1 MMLLKMER
9 RIDPD
14 APLDYVELQI
24 FPSHNRYEACVSVSN
39 RAEKVASG
47 DLQQLLS
54 HLPQVK
60 ELSSQSSSSNF
71 KILPPDYANDWFTTA
86 KLTRFLLIVGSP
98 DILNIA
104 NEISELEE
112 TRKFQ
117 LSLFARAEVDMT
129 SSYESK
135 NELLQ
140 TIDLRLSG
148 LKEKLAD
155 ALNQATGANCSPKDI
170 SDLENFAHHFGAEEI
185 RDSLQKFVELSQ
197 VPSLKDSTTERNV
210 SASQLNPPVKYG
222 VSPAKAAQIERQSS
236 TDSESSFSSDDEEQ
250 PSPAERSR
258 TVARSATPRRSASP
272 MRRVQI
278 GRSGPRRAATLSIKS
293 LNHFPAREKR
303 DVAGHSSED
312 DDLEKSSKRNA
323 LRMSVQDKISLFEN
337 KKKDQDVDTQ
347 KPKTLSTAPVPNKAV
362 LRRWSSGMS
371 ESAVQRLNDT
381 SNKTSSPVS
390 PKDATPHG
398 NAESC
403 VSQDS
408 SETAENI
415 KSSSPKNDAAET
427 LGVEVNP
434 EHERDGSCEKHP
446 ASIEWNQQKEAE
458 LNQLFTKMMESK
470 PVRRQSMTGDNSKGK
485 SSPKENRGGFYDHYK
500 QKRDEKLRKEA
511 AKKKAEKE
519 AQFKEMH
526 QFLDERK
533 AEMTS
538 TNTSDVVTRRHSA
551 VNKPKNPQK
560 NPTPLPNPRKEP
572 VKASVVKKAASKPSP
587 LPATRKSW
595 PSTPSSQGATEAS
608 PAKTRSS
615 VVSSSLFVQA
625 QRSKRRNHDRRR
637 LNQLNLMLKKTTKTV
652 SEKKQPIA
660 KSAQTAKPK
669 VRTKVATPVATT
681 ATATTTT
688 ATAKPSFYNKVTKKS
703 SVVPLETK
711 PFLRK
716 GTGVG
721 PGAGAGAVVK
731 KVVAQPDESLSSGD
745 PIPAE
750 KNQAVEAAEYSG
762 QNQAV
767 ETAEYSGQN
776 HAVETAESPEPVAK
790 LDLETH
796 AVTLSPTKCEE
807 SQSSNQFDVVGDDG
821 LKKMEMSEFNNGVTE
836 EESMISPTAWV
847 EIEENQQ
854 DEIIQCKETSSIQ
867 TAGAGPTNLG
877 AAAGVSSPRVRH
889 SLFQMLL
896 EETGEADSCDWGNA
910 QNPPAMVCQKDAP
923 KGFKRLL
930 KFARKTK
937 ADLTDGKSDRSLVAA
952 GSSTIPETK
961 L

>member
-1 MMLLKMER
+1 MFLGIHYSNRLLKMER

-54 HLPQVK
+54 QLPQVK
-60 ELSSQSSSSNF
+60 DLSSQSSNSNF
-71 KILPPDYANDWFTTA
+71 KILPPENVNDWFTIA

-98 DILNIA
+98 DILSIG
-104 NEISELEE
+104 NEISQLEE

-155 ALNQATGANCSPKDI
+155 ALNQATGARCSPKDI

-197 VPSLKDSTTERNV
+197 IPSSKDSTTERNV

-236 TDSESSFSSDDEEQ
+236 TDSETSFSSDDEQ
-250 PSPAERSR
+250 PSVERSR
-258 TVARSATPRRSASP
+258 TIARSATPRRSASP
-272 MRRVQI
+272 MRRIQI
-278 GRSGPRRAATLSIKS
+278 GRSGPRRAATLNIKS
-293 LNHFPAREKR
+293 LNHFPTREKTVTQT
-303 DVAGHSSED
+303 DVADHSSEED
-312 DDLEKSSKRNA
+312 DSEKSIKRNA
-323 LRMSVQDKISLFEN
+323 LRMSVQDKISLFES

-347 KPKTLSTAPVPNKAV
+347 KPKTLSTAAVANKAV
-362 LRRWSSGMS
+362 LRRWSSGMGV
-371 ESAVQRLNDT
+371 SAIQCLHDT
-381 SNKTSSPVS
+381 SNETSSPIS
-390 PKDATPHG
+390 PKDAAIHG

-403 VSQDS
+403 ISQS
-408 SETAENI
+408 SAKTAENI
-415 KSSSPKNDAAET
+415 KSSSPENGAAET
-427 LGVEVNP
+427 LGEEVNQ
-434 EHERDGSCEKHP
+434 EHEREGSCEKHP

-470 PVRRQSMTGDNSKGK
+470 PVRRQSVTSDNRKSK
-485 SSPKENRGGFYDHYK
+485 SSPMESRGGFYDHYK

-511 AKKKAEKE
+511 AGKKAEKE

-533 AEMTS
+533 AEMAS
-538 TNTSDVVTRRHSA
+538 TNTSDVARRHSTA
-551 VNKPKNPQK
+551 NKPKNPQR
-560 NPTPLPNPRKEP
+560 NPALLPNSRKEP
-572 VKASVVKKAASKPSP
+572 SKTSVVKKPTSKPSH

-595 PSTPSSQGATEAS
+595 PSTPSPGATEAS
-608 PAKTRSS
+608 PARTRPSVISSS
-615 VVSSSLFVQA
+615 VTPTRKPWSASSAVRTSTKVEKVQP
-625 QRSKRRNHDRRR
+625 RSKALKATQPDA
-637 LNQLNLMLKKTTKTV
+637 KKTIKTV

-669 VRTKVATPVATT
+669 VRTQVDTPVA

-688 ATAKPSFYNKVTKKS
+688 TTTTSKPSFYNKVTKKS

-716 GTGVG
+716 GTGIG
-721 PGAGAGAVVK
+721 PGAGAVVVK
-731 KVVAQPDESLSSGD
+731 KVVAQPEESLTSGD
-745 PIPAE
+745 LIQAE
-750 KNQAVEAAEYSG
+750 KNQVVETTEFTG
-762 QNQAV
+762 QNR
-767 ETAEYSGQN
+767 EKEC
-776 HAVETAESPEPVAK
+776 EPLGPFAK
-790 LDLETH
+790 LDSETP
-796 AVTLSPTKCEE
+796 VVSLSPTKCEE
-807 SQSSNQFDVVGDDG
+807 SESSNQFDVSGDDG
-821 LKKMEMSEFNNGVTE
+821 LKKIEMSEFNNVAE
-836 EESMISPTAWV
+836 EESTISPAAWE
-847 EIEENQQ
+847 EIEENHQ
-854 DEIIQCKETSSIQ
+854 DEIIQCKETPIQ
-867 TAGAGPTNLG
+867 TAGPGPTNLD
-877 AAAGVSSPRVRH
+877 ATAGVSSPRVRH

-896 EETGEADSCDWGNA
+896 EETGEADSFCSKN
-910 QNPPAMVCQKDAP
+910 
-923 KGFKRLL
+923 
-930 KFARKTK
+930 
-937 ADLTDGKSDRSLVAA
+937 
-952 GSSTIPETK
+952 
-961 L
+961 